1 MRKSNKMNGLFKAG
15 FIILLVC
22 IPMFLMSLA
31 VAYIFEE
38 IYLSAVFSAGG
49 AFLAFLGIIFVMYS
63 KPKKIKPKKAKRK
76 RLKKHMQKSFEADE
90 NSDFVVPDKEITG
103 EKRNFENIDNKL

>member
-1 MRKSNKMNGLFKAG
+1 MQKSNKMNGLFKAG

-22 IPMFLMSLA
+22 IPMFLMALV

-49 AFLAFLGIIFVMYS
+49 AFLAFLGIIFVMFS
-63 KPKKIKPKKAKRK
+63 KPKKLKPKKARKRK
-76 RLKKHMQKSFEADE
+76 AKKHLQ
-90 NSDFVVPDKEITG
+90 
-103 EKRNFENIDNKL
+103 ENIETLADDFTVMPCDSTESAENIG

>member
-22 IPMFLMSLA
+22 IPMFLMALA

-49 AFLAFLGIIFVMYS
+49 AFLAFLGIIFVMFS
-63 KPKKIKPKKAKRK
+63 KPKKLKPKKARK
-76 RLKKHMQKSFEADE
+76 RRFKKHLQ
-90 NSDFVVPDKEITG
+90 
-103 EKRNFENIDNKL
+103 ENIETLADDFMVMPYDSSESAENIE

>member
-22 IPMFLMSLA
+22 IPMFLMSLV

-49 AFLAFLGIIFVMYS
+49 AFLAFLGIIFVMCS
-63 KPKKIKPKKAKRK
+63 KPKKIKHKKAKKK
-76 RLKKHMQKSFEADE
+76 RLKKHMQESIEADE
-90 NSDFVVPDKEITG
+90 NGDFVVPAEEIVG
-103 EKRNFENIDNKL
+103 EKKEF

>member
-1 MRKSNKMNGLFKAG
+1 MQKSNKMNGLFKAG

-22 IPMFLMSLA
+22 IPMFLMSLV

-49 AFLAFLGIIFVMYS
+49 AFLAFLGIIFIMFS
-63 KPKKIKPKKAKRK
+63 KPKKLKPKKARKRK
-76 RLKKHMQKSFEADE
+76 AKKHLQENIETVTDDNTEMSDYSFESA
-90 NSDFVVPDKEITG
+90 
-103 EKRNFENIDNKL
+103 ENIG